1 MAEFRYARAADVEK
15 QTCVFCVATAA
26 CYTHTHTHTYTRA
39 HWVRGKRRKKG
50 ERKEKNVDVYTSHGQ
65 EVEGAVSHT
74 PCDVSAG
81 IAIRDARDPV
91 ASSAV
96 DCSRGKV
103 N

>member
-1 MAEFRYARAADVEK
+1 M
-15 QTCVFCVATAA
+15 
-26 CYTHTHTHTYTRA
+26 
-39 HWVRGKRRKKG
+39 
-50 ERKEKNVDVYTSHGQ
+50 YTSHGR